1 MISIISMIS
10 NSQTENE
17 YFLVDVVPICELG
30 IYFCVLISVCVCV
43 CVCMCACVCSME
55 RVKKFRVFTSL
66 KDDSLRAQCQFV
78 GTDGALFLPH
88 RINTIPGAQ
97 RNLLYNR

>member
-43 CVCMCACVCSME
+43 CVCVCV
-55 RVKKFRVFTSL
+55 RVSVAWKGL
-66 KDDSLRAQCQFV
+66 KNSVYLQA
-78 GTDGALFLPH
+78 
-88 RINTIPGAQ
+88 
-97 RNLLYNR
+97 

>member
-43 CVCMCACVCSME
+43 CVCVYVCVC
-55 RVKKFRVFTSL
+55 L
-66 KDDSLRAQCQFV
+66 
-78 GTDGALFLPH
+78 
-88 RINTIPGAQ
+88 
-97 RNLLYNR
+97 